1 MTKGTFDAYM
11 YQLVEQKQRFIGQI
25 ITSRSPAREANDVDA
40 AALNYAEIKACCTGN
55 PLIKEKMD
63 LDNENQKL
71 SLRRNLHYSQQYDYE
86 DLANIKIP
94 AKIKT
99 MSDKLENVTKDLCTV
114 SNYDIAHIDDGNWTI
129 RLQNVLYSDKKEAG
143 ELIGK
148 IEKKMSKEKKDKAY
162 IGSYRGLRIAV
173 EQVEN
178 PVMKG
183 RLTMLLS
190 LEGSEIYTVKLPY
203 GAMKIIDALDGL
215 VGGIEQKKNALEEGL
230 TDLHNQLENAKAEIG
245 KPFPEEERL
254 KEVRARLAEVNAE
267 LELDKSSDDIIDEP
281 DSLDE
286 GEIITEERKRKRS
299 VC

>member
-1 MTKGTFDAYM
+1 MKKIAMFTMGTRGDVQPYIYLSKGLMRKGSVAF
-11 YQLVEQKQRFIGQI
+11 LREVSRN
-25 ITSRSPAREANDVDA
+25 ITSIYCIHWVFVRTITNVI
-40 AALNYAEIKACCTGN
+40 LYIKNGTQIL
-55 PLIKEKMD
+55 PLW
-63 LDNENQKL
+63 Q
-71 SLRRNLHYSQQYDYE
+71 
-86 DLANIKIP
+86 
-94 AKIKT
+94 
-99 MSDKLENVTKDLCTV
+99 
-114 SNYDIAHIDDGNWTI
+114 
-129 RLQNVLYSDKKEAG
+129 
-143 ELIGK
+143 
-148 IEKKMSKEKKDKAY
+148 
-162 IGSYRGLRIAV
+162 
-173 EQVEN
+173 
-178 PVMKG
+178 
-183 RLTMLLS
+183 TMLLS
-190 LEGSEIYTVKLPY
+190 LEGNEIYTVKLPY

>member
-1 MTKGTFDAYM
+1 M
-11 YQLVEQKQRFIGQI
+11 
-25 ITSRSPAREANDVDA
+25 
-40 AALNYAEIKACCTGN
+40 
-55 PLIKEKMD
+55 
-63 LDNENQKL
+63 
-71 SLRRNLHYSQQYDYE
+71 
-86 DLANIKIP
+86 
-94 AKIKT
+94 
-99 MSDKLENVTKDLCTV
+99 
-114 SNYDIAHIDDGNWTI
+114 
-129 RLQNVLYSDKKEAG
+129 QNVLYNDKKEAG

-190 LEGSEIYTVKLPY
+190 LEGNEIYTVKLPY